1 MESYKVFIK
10 PSALKELE
18 AIPQKKIR
26 QQVVNRI
33 QALSQDPRPPG
44 TKKLSGHDRYRV
56 RHGVYRIVY
65 AVEDDARAV
74 TIVKVGHRK
83 DIYRGTL

>member
-1 MESYKVFIK
+1 MGSYKVFIK
-10 PSALKELE
+10 PSAVKEIE
-18 AIPQKKIR
+18 AIPQKKVR
-26 QQVVNRI
+26 QQIVNRI
-33 QALSQDPRPPG
+33 QTFSQDPRPPG

-65 AVEDDARAV
+65 AVEDDARTV